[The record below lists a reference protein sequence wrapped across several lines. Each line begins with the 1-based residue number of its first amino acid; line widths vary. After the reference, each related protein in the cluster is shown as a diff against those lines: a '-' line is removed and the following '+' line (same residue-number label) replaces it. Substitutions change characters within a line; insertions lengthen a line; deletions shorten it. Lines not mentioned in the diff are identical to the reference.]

1 MKLLVVSPYLPSP
14 TWGAGTRNYYLLKA
28 LASKHAVSL
37 LLLADGNR
45 IETGDLSELRGLM
58 NTLQIIPCS
67 VPLSKRTQQLMDV
80 LHGKSHVL
88 STNIVRE
95 VQEALDAL
103 LAREHYDIVLFE
115 SVTMAGYRLPK
126 NVKVII
132 DQHNIE
138 YELRYRMFQHE
149 TDWLRKW
156 YNWLESRLI
165 KPVELERCRQ
175 ANVVLVTSERE
186 RLLLKQ
192 MLPQSVIEVIPNGV
206 DMQAFYS
213 TDPEQ
218 EVPGRV
224 VFTGTMD
231 YYPNREAVLF
241 FAERCWPLILA
252 QVPDAT
258 WQIVG
263 GYPPPEVRRLAE
275 LPGVTVTGMVP
286 DVRPY
291 LAASSVV
298 IAPILVGSGTRLK
311 ILEALAMQKGLVST
325 SRGCEGLDVSAGEH
339 LLVADQPQAF
349 ANAVITLMR
358 DVRMRASLGKA
369 GRSLV
374 KTTYSWERCGE
385 RLMHTLEKVA

>member
-14 TWGAGTRNYYLLKA
+14 TWGAGIRNYYLLKA
-28 LASKHAVSL
+28 LASKHTVSL
-37 LLLADGNR
+37 LLLADANR
-45 IETGDLSELRGLM
+45 IEASDLSELKGFM
-58 NTLQIIPCS
+58 KTLQVIPRS
-67 VPLSKRTQQLMDV
+67 ALLSKRSQQLIDV
-80 LHGKSHVL
+80 LHGKSHIL
-88 STNIVRE
+88 STNIVKE
-95 VQEALDAL
+95 VQGALDAL
-103 LAREHYDIVLFE
+103 LAGERYDIVFFE

-126 NVKVII
+126 DVHVVI

-138 YELRYRMFQHE
+138 YELRHRMFQRE
-149 TDWLRKW
+149 TDWSRKW

-192 MLPQSVIEVIPNGV
+192 MLPHGVIEVIPNGV
-206 DMQAFYS
+206 DTKIFHKTQH
-213 TDPEQ
+213 EQ
-218 EVPGRV
+218 EIPGRV

-231 YYPNREAVLF
+231 YYPNKEAVLF

-263 GYPPPEVRRLAE
+263 AYPPPEVQRLAE
-275 LPGVTVTGMVP
+275 LPGVTVTGAVP

-291 LAASSVV
+291 LVASSVV
-298 IAPILVGSGTRLK
+298 IAPIRVGSGTRLK

-325 SRGCEGLDVSAGEH
+325 SIGCEGLDVISGEH
-339 LLVADQPQAF
+339 LLVADQPHAF
-349 ANAVITLMR
+349 ADAVITLMR
-358 DVRMRASLGKA
+358 DVKMRRSLGRA

-374 KTTYSWERCGE
+374 KATYSWERCGE
-385 RLMHTLEKVA
+385 RLLHTLQRGA